1 MHSVTFTA
9 NARALG
15 NRQLDALRAHD
26 HDLKTQ
32 GGDGVGL
39 LVFADFGQPAA
50 PWAEVAPDRWNNQ
63 AANGFRVAT
72 GATGGAETRPT
83 NTAYCPRIH
92 A

>member
-1 MHSVTFTA
+1 MGS
-9 NARALG
+9 
-15 NRQLDALRAHD
+15 RQLDALRSHD

-63 AANGFRVAT
+63 AATGFRVST
-72 GATGGAETRPT
+72 GTTGGTETRSL
-83 NTAYCPRIH
+83 NTAYHPRIH